1 MAFDVTDWINS
12 KLGSALDEKA
22 IKSIKDFSLV
32 WNIFEDRAC
41 DNNASLP
48 ALEKFIDRNSGFL
61 VAADEIITNT
71 YEYFKKKYVDKDR
84 INLKFTFLNLSK
96 SDNPAYVESTLLAEN
111 PSLKDRALTS
121 LIIISR
127 YRNNLYH
134 ALKDMTQI
142 HEQKENFRIANRFL
156 ATILEVSGLI

>member
-1 MAFDVTDWINS
+1 MAFDVTEWINS

-41 DNNASLP
+41 DNDASLSV
-48 ALEKFIDRNSGFL
+48 LEKFIDSISGFL
-61 VAADEIITNT
+61 VGAEEIITNT
-71 YEYFKKKYVDKDR
+71 FEYFKKKYVDKDK
-84 INLKFTFLNLSK
+84 INLRFTFLNLRA
-96 SDNPAYVESTLLAEN
+96 SDNRAFVESTLLAKT
-111 PSLKDRALTS
+111 PSLRDKALAS

-134 ALKDMTQI
+134 ALTDMTQI
-142 HEQKENFRIANRFL
+142 HEQKENFKIANRFL
-156 ATILEVSGLI
+156 AATLEISGLI

>member
-1 MAFDVTDWINS
+1 MAFDVTEWIND

-41 DNNASLP
+41 NNNPGLSTLGKFVDNISASLDS
-48 ALEKFIDRNSGFL
+48 AEKIT
-61 VAADEIITNT
+61 TNT
-71 YEYFKKKYVDKDR
+71 FEYFKKKYVDKDK
-84 INLKFTFLNLSK
+84 INLRFTFLNLRK
-96 SDNPAYVESTLLAEN
+96 SDNRAFVETTLLAEN
-111 PSLKDRALTS
+111 PSLRDKALAS

-134 ALKDMTQI
+134 ALTDMTQI

-156 ATILEVSGLI
+156 ATTLEISGLI

>member
-1 MAFDVTDWINS
+1 MAFDVTEWING

-22 IKSIKDFSLV
+22 IKSIIDFSLV

-41 DNNASLP
+41 DNDASLSV
-48 ALEKFIDRNSGFL
+48 LEKFVDSISGFL
-61 VAADEIITNT
+61 VGAEEIITNT
-71 YEYFKKKYVDKDR
+71 FEYFKKNYVEKNK
-84 INLKFTFLNLSK
+84 INLRFTFLNLRK
-96 SDNPAYVESTLLAEN
+96 SDNPAFVENTLLAKG
-111 PSLKDRALTS
+111 PSLRDKALAS

-142 HEQKENFRIANRFL
+142 HEQKENFRVANRFL

>member
-1 MAFDVTDWINS
+1 MAFDVTEWINS

-41 DNNASLP
+41 DNDPSLSM
-48 ALEKFIDRNSGFL
+48 LEKFVDNISSL
-61 VAADEIITNT
+61 VAAEEITTNT
-71 YEYFKKKYVDKDR
+71 FEYFKKKYVDKDK
-84 INLKFTFLNLSK
+84 INFRFTFLNLKK
-96 SDNPAYVESTLLAEN
+96 SDNPAFVESTLLTKT
-111 PSLKDRALTS
+111 PSFRDKALAS

-134 ALKDMTQI
+134 ALTDMTQI

-156 ATILEVSGLI
+156 AITLEISGLI

>member
-12 KLGSALDEKA
+12 KLGSALDDKA

-48 ALEKFIDRNSGFL
+48 ALERFIDRNSGFL

-84 INLKFTFLNLSK
+84 INLKFTFLNLNR
-96 SDNPAYVESTLLAEN
+96 SDNPAFVESTLLAEN
-111 PSLKDRALTS
+111 PSLKDKALAS

-156 ATILEVSGLI
+156 ATILEISGLI

>member
-1 MAFDVTDWINS
+1 MAFDVTEWING

-41 DNNASLP
+41 DNNPSLP
-48 ALEKFIDRNSGFL
+48 ILEKFIDSISASL
-61 VAADEIITNT
+61 VAAEDIATNT
-71 YEYFKKKYVDKDR
+71 FEYFKKKYVDKGR
-84 INLKFTFLNLSK
+84 INLRFTFLNLRK
-96 SDNPAYVESTLLAEN
+96 SDNPAFVESVLLAVG
-111 PSLKDRALTS
+111 PSLRDKALAS

-134 ALKDMTQI
+134 ALTDMTQI

-156 ATILEVSGLI
+156 ATTLEISGLI

>member
-1 MAFDVTDWINS
+1 MAFDVTEWINS

-41 DNNASLP
+41 DNNPSVAI
-48 ALEKFIDRNSGFL
+48 LEKFVDRISDSL
-61 VAADEIITNT
+61 VDAEEITTNT
-71 YEYFKKKYVDKDR
+71 FEYFHKKYVEKDK
-84 INLKFTFLNLSK
+84 INLRYTFLNLK
-96 SDNPAYVESTLLAEN
+96 GSDNPAFVENTLLAES
-111 PSLKDRALTS
+111 PSLSDKALAS

-134 ALKDMTQI
+134 ALTDMTQI

-156 ATILEVSGLI
+156 ATVLEISGLI

>member
-1 MAFDVTDWINS
+1 MAFDVTEWIND

-41 DNNASLP
+41 NNNPSLSTLGKFVDSISDSLDS
-48 ALEKFIDRNSGFL
+48 AEKIT
-61 VAADEIITNT
+61 TNT
-71 YEYFKKKYVDKDR
+71 FEYFKKKYVDKDK
-84 INLKFTFLNLSK
+84 INLRFTFLNLRR
-96 SDNPAYVESTLLAEN
+96 SDNPAFVETTLLAEN
-111 PSLKDRALTS
+111 PSLRDKALAS

-134 ALKDMTQI
+134 ALTDMTQI

-156 ATILEVSGLI
+156 ATTLEISGLI

>member
-48 ALEKFIDRNSGFL
+48 ALERFIDRNSGFL

-84 INLKFTFLNLSK
+84 INLKFTFLNLNR
-96 SDNPAYVESTLLAEN
+96 SDNPAFVESTLLAEN
-111 PSLKDRALTS
+111 PSLRDKALAS

-156 ATILEVSGLI
+156 ATILEISGLI

>member
-1 MAFDVTDWINS
+1 MAFDVTEWINS

-41 DNNASLP
+41 GNHPSLSMF
-48 ALEKFIDRNSGFL
+48 EKFIDSISASL
-61 VAADEIITNT
+61 DSAEKITTNT
-71 YEYFKKKYVDKDR
+71 FEYFEKKYVDKDK
-84 INLKFTFLNLSK
+84 INLRFTFLNLRV
-96 SDNPAYVESTLLAEN
+96 SDNRAFVEGTLLAKT
-111 PSLKDRALTS
+111 PSLRDKALAS

-134 ALKDMTQI
+134 ALTDMTQI

-156 ATILEVSGLI
+156 ATTLEISGLI

>member
-41 DNNASLP
+41 DNDASLP
-48 ALEKFIDRNSGFL
+48 VLEKFIDRISGFL
-61 VAADEIITNT
+61 VAAEEIITNT
-71 YEYFKKKYVDKDR
+71 YEYFKKKYVDKDK

-96 SDNPAYVESTLLAEN
+96 TDNPAFVESTLLAES
-111 PSLKDRALTS
+111 PSLRDKALMS

-156 ATILEVSGLI
+156 ATVLEVSGLI

>member
-41 DNNASLP
+41 DNDPSLS
-48 ALEKFIDRNSGFL
+48 ALEKFIDSISGFL
-61 VAADEIITNT
+61 VAAEEITSNT
-71 YEYFKKKYVDKDR
+71 FEYFKKKYVDKDK
-84 INLKFTFLNLSK
+84 INLRFTFLNLRK
-96 SDNPAYVESTLLAEN
+96 SDNPAFVESVLLAES
-111 PSLKDRALTS
+111 PSLKDKALAS

-156 ATILEVSGLI
+156 ATILEISGLI

>member
-1 MAFDVTDWINS
+1 MNFDVTDWINS

-22 IKSIKDFSLV
+22 IRSIKDFSLV

-41 DNNASLP
+41 GNDASLP
-48 ALEKFIDRNSGFL
+48 VLEKFIDRISGFL
-61 VAADEIITNT
+61 VAAEEMITNT
-71 YEYFKKKYVDKDR
+71 YGYFKKKYVDKDR

-96 SDNPAYVESTLLAEN
+96 TDNPAFVESTLLAES
-111 PSLKDRALTS
+111 PSLRDKALTS

-142 HEQKENFRIANRFL
+142 HEQKENFRMANRFL
-156 ATILEVSGLI
+156 ATILEISGLI

>member
-1 MAFDVTDWINS
+1 MAFDVTEWIND

-41 DNNASLP
+41 DNDPSLP
-48 ALEKFIDRNSGFL
+48 ILEKFIDSISVSL
-61 VAADEIITNT
+61 VAEREITVNT
-71 YEYFKKKYVDKDR
+71 FEYFKRKYLDEDK
-84 INLKFTFLNLSK
+84 INLRFTFLNLRK
-96 SDNPAYVESTLLAEN
+96 SDNPPFVENTLLTKD
-111 PSLKDRALTS
+111 PSLRDKSLAS

-134 ALKDMTQI
+134 ALTDMTQI
-142 HEQKENFRIANRFL
+142 HEQKESFRIANRFL
-156 ATILEVSGLI
+156 ANILEISGLI

>member
-1 MAFDVTDWINS
+1 MAFDVTEWINS
-12 KLGSALDEKA
+12 KLGSALNEKA

-41 DNNASLP
+41 NNDPSVTV
-48 ALEKFIDRNSGFL
+48 LEKFVDGISGSL
-61 VAADEIITNT
+61 VAAEEITTNT
-71 YEYFKKKYVDKDR
+71 FEYFNKKYVEKGK
-84 INLKFTFLNLSK
+84 INLRFTFLNLK
-96 SDNPAYVESTLLAEN
+96 RSDNPAFVENTLLAKS
-111 PSLKDRALTS
+111 PSLRDQALAS

-134 ALKDMTQI
+134 ALTDMTQI

-156 ATILEVSGLI
+156 ATTLEISGLI

>member
-71 YEYFKKKYVDKDR
+71 YEYFKKKYVDKDK
-84 INLKFTFLNLSK
+84 INLKFTFLNLNK
-96 SDNPAYVESTLLAEN
+96 SDNPAYVESTLLAES

>member
-1 MAFDVTDWINS
+1 MAFDVTEWINS

-41 DNNASLP
+41 DNNPTLAILGKFVDSIATSLDS
-48 ALEKFIDRNSGFL
+48 AEKIT
-61 VAADEIITNT
+61 TNT
-71 YEYFKKKYVDKDR
+71 FEYFKKKYVDKDK
-84 INLKFTFLNLSK
+84 INLRFTFLNLRK
-96 SDNPAYVESTLLAEN
+96 SDNPAFVESTLLAEN
-111 PSLKDRALTS
+111 PSLRDRALAL
-121 LIIISR
+121 LIIISQ

-134 ALKDMTQI
+134 ALTDMTQI

-156 ATILEVSGLI
+156 ATILEISGLI

>member
-48 ALEKFIDRNSGFL
+48 ALERFIDRNSGFL

-156 ATILEVSGLI
+156 ASILEISGLI